1 VEQAK
6 NIKIYLARSTGDVD
20 LKLSH
25 VPKNELQVMI
35 ESSGLKNRYARMRG
49 GDLSVQGVAGDKD
62 LSLPDA
68 I

>member
-1 VEQAK
+1 MGRNVEQAK

-35 ESSGLKNRYARMRG
+35 EILRS
-49 GDLSVQGVAGDKD
+49 
-62 LSLPDA
+62 
-68 I
+68 